1 MTGRDLGFADPERE
15 RALLIGIIEA
25 ISADPELD
33 PLASHV
39 ASLVTDATGTDLCY
53 VYVLDD
59 SGRSLT
65 LAGATPPLDLA
76 AIGFPIQAINGE
88 FDTPISKTQRLARE
102 AKNFTAV
109 ILPGRGHNTVT
120 TFPVTP
126 PLYIDAIAN
135 FVRGHDPK

>member
-59 SGRSLT
+59 SGRWLT

-76 AIGFPIQAINGE
+76 
-88 FDTPISKTQRLARE
+88 
-102 AKNFTAV
+102 
-109 ILPGRGHNTVT
+109 
-120 TFPVTP
+120 
-126 PLYIDAIAN
+126 IDSIAN
-135 FVRGHDPK
+135 MPRADSIMGTNTHVLPA